1 MSVNRKYKDSVF
13 TKLFG
18 EKENLLELYNAIEN
32 TNYDKNTPIEI
43 TTLENVLYM
52 EQINDISFVI
62 DGKIVVLIEHQS
74 TINKNMPLRM
84 FIYLAKIYEK
94 MTDGDKGIYGTSRIE
109 IPAPEFIVLYNG
121 KDEYPD
127 KETLFL
133 SGSYKEKGRKKFL
146 DLEVQVYNINK
157 GRNPEIAA
165 KSETLNGYE
174 TFIAE
179 IREYEKTMSRE
190 EAISKA
196 VKDCIKRNI
205 LKGFLEKHSTEVVGM
220 LTREWNWDDA
230 LRVREEEGMQQG
242 MRKKAEQTAR
252 NLLNMGIDVNTIAKA
267 TGLFV
272 DDILRL

>member
-1 MSVNRKYKDSVF
+1 MNTNRNYKDSVF

-32 TNYDKNTPIEI
+32 TDYGKDTEI
-43 TTLENVLYM
+43 QIATLENVLYM

-62 DGKIVVLIEHQS
+62 GDKIIVLIEHQS

-94 MTDGDKGIYGTSRIE
+94 MTDGKKGIYGTSRIE

-127 KETLFL
+127 KETIFL
-133 SGSYKEKGRKKFL
+133 SGSYKEKGKKKFL
-146 DLEVQVYNINK
+146 ELEVQVYNINK

-165 KSETLNGYE
+165 KSKTLSGYE

-179 IREYEKTMSRE
+179 IRENEKTMSRE
-190 EAISKA
+190 EAINKA
-196 VKDCIKRNI
+196 VKDCIRRNI
-205 LKGFLEKHSTEVVGM
+205 LKSFLEKHSTEVVSM

-230 LRVREEEGMQQG
+230 LRVREEQG
-242 MRKKAEQTAR
+242 MRKNAEITAR
-252 NLLNMGIDVNTIAKA
+252 NMKAEGLDLHLIARI
-267 TGLFV
+267 TGLTFDEV
-272 DDILRL
+272 LNV